1 MGIIL
6 GVIFHFIGGFASG
19 SFYMPYKK
27 VKGWS
32 WENFWIIGGLF
43 SWLIVPP
50 LAAYLTIPGFMDII
64 KGAGG
69 SVLGT
74 TFLMGLLWGIG
85 GLTYG
90 LGVRYLGVS
99 LGSSI
104 ILGLCSIFGAIVPS
118 IYYYFNPKTGKDTI
132 TYLGG
137 TTWGQLVILGLILC
151 IIGIVICGKA
161 GGMKDKEMGEAK
173 VDASG
178 SEFKLTKGLI
188 LAVISGVL
196 SACFSFGI
204 EAGTSMGKV
213 ANDAWVAANPGQ
225 GEFLFR
231 NNVIFVVILWGG
243 LTTNFIWCMILNARN
258 KSFGDYTNKKSPL
271 LRNYLLCALGGTMW
285 FLQFFFYGM
294 GESKMGNGASSWI
307 LHMSFIILVANMW
320 GLVLKEWK
328 NVSKK
333 TTITITVGI
342 LTIILSI
349 LLVGLGNNKKPTSS
363 IKKDSISNAVRVNDA
378 GQMEVDFSNNEHIKD
393 VQLADAVTGLVVY
406 TSTLTEPKLLI
417 DVKGMAKGDYVLKY
431 LVDGHW
437 SPGDRLSIK

>member
-1 MGIIL
+1 MGVIL
-6 GVIFHFIGGFASG
+6 GVLFHFVGGFASG

-32 WENFWIIGGLF
+32 WESFWIVGGLF

-50 LAAYLTIPGFMDII
+50 IAAYLTIPGFMDII
-64 KGAGG
+64 RE
-69 SVLGT
+69 SSSSILGT

-104 ILGLCSIFGAIVPS
+104 ILGLCSVFGSIVPA
-118 IYYYFNPKTGKDTI
+118 IYYYFNPKDGKDTI
-132 TYLGG
+132 ADLFGS
-137 TTWGQLVILGLILC
+137 TWGLTVMAGLLLC
-151 IIGIVICGKA
+151 VIGIVICGKA
-161 GGMKDKEMGEAK
+161 GGMKDKDLAANEAEQLHIDAHGNQTFK
-173 VDASG
+173 PSHIDASG
-178 SEFKLTKGLI
+178 SEFLLVKGLI
-188 LAVISGVL
+188 LAIISGVL

-204 EAGTSMGKV
+204 EAGSSMGAT
-213 ANDAWVAANPGQ
+213 ANEVWKAANPGQ

-258 KSFGDYTNKKSPL
+258 KTFGDYTNKKSPL
-271 LRNYLLCALGGTMW
+271 LKNYLLCALGGTTW

-320 GLVLKEWK
+320 GIVLKEWK
-328 NVSKK
+328 GVTAKTR
-333 TTITITVGI
+333 TTIIIGI
-342 LTIILSI
+342 LTIIASVLI
-349 LLVGLGNNKKPTSS
+349 VGLGNS
-363 IKKDSISNAVRVNDA
+363 
-378 GQMEVDFSNNEHIKD
+378 
-393 VQLADAVTGLVVY
+393 
-406 TSTLTEPKLLI
+406 
-417 DVKGMAKGDYVLKY
+417 LK
-431 LVDGHW
+431 
-437 SPGDRLSIK
+437 